1 MSVLVGIFFILPL
14 IGVGILKWAVLPP
27 EKLTPLVVEKT
38 NEFIEAH
45 LECERVELTYF
56 ETYPYLGVKLTNGRL
71 ISHLAEDSIGYQE
84 DLMIPSD
91 SLLSFKKAI
100 VVFNPTDYL
109 FSGKVTIPRVIM
121 DSIRFYGYVNEEGKA
136 NWEITKVTGES
147 DGLTVPK
154 ILCVLEQEDGTIFAG
169 TDGNGIAV
177 IKNGKVEDVYNKE
190 DGLSSEVI
198 LRMVKNEDG
207 GVFIVTSNGICYM
220 DTEGK
225 IRSLDKFPY
234 YNNYGIVEG
243 IDHTLFISGSAGI
256 YVVDKEDL
264 LSGKELEYK
273 LLNSDAGLNRALTPN
288 AWNYVD
294 ENMNFYFSTDTGVIC
309 MDLKNYEVSVR
320 SYRMQMKSVKIDD
333 VSHFVR
339 RGEVIYLERGAEK
352 LEIFP
357 EIINYS
363 VNIPYVSVYL
373 EGYDSEPQVVSQSE
387 MSSVIYTNLPV
398 GTYKFHIAVLDH
410 KGQNPV
416 VESVYT
422 IEKKAEIY
430 DHWWFVVYIVAVFTL
445 AVAYLTWMIFHT
457 QVQRVINLQK
467 KEIELVKKQLEMG
480 NETVLTIAKTVDAKD
495 VRTSQHS
502 ERVAEYSVLIAKELG
517 FDEKSCEDLKKAA
530 LLHDIGK
537 IGIPDRILNKPGK
550 LTDEE
555 YGIMKSHVTKGAE
568 ILKSFTI
575 VDHVEEGAL
584 YHHERYDGKGY
595 VHGLKGEEIP
605 INARII
611 GIADTFDAMTAN
623 RVYRKQ
629 LDMAYVIQ
637 ELKNGR
643 GTQFDPGLVDVMLGL
658 IDNGKIDICS
668 LYKEHTHT
676 DHSREKEEE

>member
-1 MSVLVGIFFILPL
+1 
-14 IGVGILKWAVLPP
+14 
-27 EKLTPLVVEKT
+27 
-38 NEFIEAH
+38 
-45 LECERVELTYF
+45 
-56 ETYPYLGVKLTNGRL
+56 
-71 ISHLAEDSIGYQE
+71 
-84 DLMIPSD
+84 
-91 SLLSFKKAI
+91 
-100 VVFNPTDYL
+100 
-109 FSGKVTIPRVIM
+109 
-121 DSIRFYGYVNEEGKA
+121 
-136 NWEITKVTGES
+136 
-147 DGLTVPK
+147 
-154 ILCVLEQEDGTIFAG
+154 
-169 TDGNGIAV
+169 
-177 IKNGKVEDVYNKE
+177 
-190 DGLSSEVI
+190 
-198 LRMVKNEDG
+198 
-207 GVFIVTSNGICYM
+207 
-220 DTEGK
+220 
-225 IRSLDKFPY
+225 
-234 YNNYGIVEG
+234 
-243 IDHTLFISGSAGI
+243 
-256 YVVDKEDL
+256 
-264 LSGKELEYK
+264 
-273 LLNSDAGLNRALTPN
+273 
-288 AWNYVD
+288 
-294 ENMNFYFSTDTGVIC
+294 

-537 IGIPDRILNKPGK
+537 IGVPMEILNKPGK

-555 YGIMKSHVTKGAE
+555 WKIMRSHVEKGYDIANSNVELKQIAE
-568 ILKSFTI
+568 EIR
-575 VDHVEEGAL
+575 H
-584 YHHERYDGKGY
+584 HHERWDGKGY
-595 VHGLKGEEIP
+595 PDGLKGEEIP
-605 INARII
+605 ISAQVVS
-611 GIADTFDAMTAN
+611 IADVYDALTSERCYKKAFDHDTAI
-623 RVYRKQ
+623 KMI
-629 LDMAYVIQ
+629 LDGQCGQFNPIL
-637 ELKNGR
+637 LK
-643 GTQFDPGLVDVMLGL
+643 LSL
-658 IDNGKIDICS
+658 IHI
-668 LYKEHTHT
+668 
-676 DHSREKEEE
+676 